1 MIERRKKE
9 AVSYLQPLGRR
20 HQRNR
25 VHVGKLRPCRHLAG
39 LEPAADPSDH
49 AVQRLHSLLHVRFR
63 GLAQLCALQRRLVDE
78 LVPAIADPV
87 AVDGRLRAVE
97 SRIGG
102 AGAAVALLVRL
113 AEGVELTGKDDWILR
128 PENGSFLSAS
138 LCMSRACLGKTT
150 KLVLI

>member
-25 VHVGKLRPCRHLAG
+25 VHVGKLRPCRHLPG
-39 LEPAADPSDH
+39 LEPAGDPSDH

-113 AEGVELTGKDDWILR
+113 AEGVELTGKDDWILS
-128 PENGSFLSAS
+128 ENGSFLSAS
-138 LCMSRACLGKTT
+138 LCFSLPCLGKTT
-150 KLVLI
+150 KLVYI